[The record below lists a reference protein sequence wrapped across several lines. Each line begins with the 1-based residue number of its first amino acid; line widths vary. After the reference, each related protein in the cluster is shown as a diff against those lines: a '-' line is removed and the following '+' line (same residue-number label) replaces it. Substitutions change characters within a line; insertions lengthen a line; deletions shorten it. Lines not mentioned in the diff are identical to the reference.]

1 MGVDYDVSYRGRI
14 QPPME
19 LIRKTNAYFTDDG
32 EGLRVYEHPGTGNEL
47 FSVTSV
53 QGVVNS
59 DAAALVAWRA
69 QDPKWADYWTR
80 FTQLRGTT
88 IHEQILGP
96 YADRPMPGIDDEPSE
111 VDEEFVIQ
119 DDSEKNHMIDEEDFS
134 HIWRDV
140 ERAQNMWSKIW
151 SQFGHEF
158 GDVRGVEVKVWQPE
172 LGYAG
177 TFDLLM
183 MMDGKLT
190 LVDLKTSK
198 AYRDKYAE
206 QLSAYW
212 LAAEEM
218 YDIEIEQAAVVRL
231 CPDHRHNPFMN
242 PEVHFVP
249 DRKDEWREKCIKF
262 KEEYLPTLDTS
273 GTPDADDVQ

>member
-14 QPPME
+14 QPPMK
-19 LIRKTNAYFTDDG
+19 LIRKTNAYFTETG
-32 EGLRVYEHPGTGNEL
+32 RGLRVYEHPEDETEL

-59 DAAALVAWRA
+59 DAAALVAWRR
-69 QDPKWADYWTR
+69 QDPEWADYWTR

-88 IHEQILGP
+88 IHEQILGQ
-96 YADRPMPGIDDEPSE
+96 YADRPMPGIDGEPSE
-111 VDEEFVIQ
+111 IDEEFVIN
-119 DDSEKNHMIDEEDFS
+119 DDSPKNHMIDEEDFS

-140 ERAQNMWSKIW
+140 ERAKNMWAKIW
-151 SQFGHEF
+151 TQFGHSF

-190 LVDLKTSK
+190 LCDLKTSK

-212 LAAEEM
+212 LAAEQM
-218 YDIEIEQAAVVRL
+218 YEIEIEQAAVIRL

-249 DRKDEWREKCIKF
+249 DKKDQWRQKCIEF
-262 KEEYLPTLDTS
+262 KQEYLPTLDTS
-273 GTPDADDVQ
+273 GTPDADNVQ